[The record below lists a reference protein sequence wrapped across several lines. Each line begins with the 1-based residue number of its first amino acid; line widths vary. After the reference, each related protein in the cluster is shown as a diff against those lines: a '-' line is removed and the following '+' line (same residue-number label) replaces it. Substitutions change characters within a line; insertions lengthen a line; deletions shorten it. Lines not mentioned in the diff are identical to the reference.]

1 LATRP
6 AIAEGRSILSG
17 DSLGWL
23 LLFGF
28 VLVVA
33 VPTLAWASH
42 RAYLGGRTLLVPA
55 VYCWYF
61 FVLAVLQVRFAGQL
75 AMFAAVFAGLGFVY
89 LASVVDVVDPPAF
102 ESRRVVPVSLSI
114 PDRQTVAYL
123 VVLLVLVA
131 GLSAVQ
137 VPVKISQI
145 TTDGGDYRAAAW
157 MQDHAAERGL
167 EYPGNYVLSPWG
179 ENRMYNYFVNGR
191 SDSYVY
197 AQNNYDRFLQSTEPE
212 RWYERL
218 RDRVGFVVVDLH
230 GADPETLQSRLS
242 SGFGSRQSGAPG
254 LEHYRA
260 RYVSPGGEPAVFTL
274 VPGGTFTGTAQP
286 NETIT
291 VSTDVD
297 LPGASF
303 TYERSVQTTMDGRY
317 AVTAP
322 YPGTYVVGENTHR
335 LTDDDVRSGGFVG
348 DRGTPAHWSF
358 EAGRGEVAYDRRGG
372 NHGRINGSRWTS
384 GVRGRGLAFDGDGSV
399 EVPRAGTLDWSN
411 GGSLS
416 VWFRTDEAIDY
427 REDRQYPRIA
437 ARAASSPYR
446 STDGYQIALRRGQI
460 AGVLGE
466 GEGATRLF
474 GPRVDDG
481 EWHHAV
487 LTWNGTVVRLFL
499 DGRQVTSGSFEGDP
513 ANANPFA
520 IGSASDGDQRFIGRV
535 DEIRVSDDPLTPDE
549 VRDRYE
555 ATTNE
560 TS

>member
-1 LATRP
+1 
-6 AIAEGRSILSG
+6 
-17 DSLGWL
+17 
-23 LLFGF
+23 
-28 VLVVA
+28 
-33 VPTLAWASH
+33 
-42 RAYLGGRTLLVPA
+42 
-55 VYCWYF
+55 
-61 FVLAVLQVRFAGQL
+61 
-75 AMFAAVFAGLGFVY
+75 
-89 LASVVDVVDPPAF
+89 
-102 ESRRVVPVSLSI
+102 
-114 PDRQTVAYL
+114 
-123 VVLLVLVA
+123 
-131 GLSAVQ
+131 
-137 VPVKISQI
+137 
-145 TTDGGDYRAAAW
+145 
-157 MQDHAAERGL
+157 
-167 EYPGNYVLSPWG
+167 
-179 ENRMYNYFVNGR
+179 
-191 SDSYVY
+191 
-197 AQNNYDRFLQSTEPE
+197 
-212 RWYERL
+212 
-218 RDRVGFVVVDLH
+218 
-230 GADPETLQSRLS
+230 
-242 SGFGSRQSGAPG
+242 
-254 LEHYRA
+254 
-260 RYVSPGGEPAVFTL
+260 VFTL
-274 VPGGTFTGTAQP
+274 VPGGTFTGTAPP
-286 NETIT
+286 NETVTI
-291 VSTDVD
+291 STDVD

-322 YPGTYVVGENTHR
+322 YPGTYAVGESTYR
-335 LTDDDVRSGGFVG
+335 LTDNDVRSGGFVG
-348 DRGTPAHWSF
+348 DRDTPAHWSF

-384 GVRGRGLAFDGDGSV
+384 GVRGRGLAFDGDGSA
-399 EVPRAGTLDWSN
+399 EVPRAGTLNWSN

-416 VWFRTDEAIDY
+416 AWFRTDETIDY

-437 ARAASSPYR
+437 AKAASSPYR